1 MKYNISVESLVG
13 KKKRYED
20 HCCFK
25 SYGDDVLV
33 VLADGMGDTDCAK
46 EAAECTANSI
56 IDNFD
61 TNIPVP
67 DALFKSILF
76 ANDVIMNTCLE
87 RGCKMG
93 CAVAVVYVQDGRIWF
108 VSLGNVRIYIHN
120 ANTKE
125 CITTDDV
132 YTASNGNRFLTRS
145 ISGKNLQGK
154 IAIKEHTTK
163 GTSSITLETDGY
175 YNHDELDDATI
186 VHIAQVTKTGAIF

>member
-1 MKYNISVESLVG
+1 MKYDISVESVPG
-13 KKKRYED
+13 AHKRNEDHYGFKRYGE
-20 HCCFK
+20 
-25 SYGDDVLV
+25 DVLV

-46 EAAECTANSI
+46 EAAELTVDSI
-56 IDNFD
+56 ISNFD
-61 TNIPVP
+61 TNIPVSE
-67 DALFKSILF
+67 ALYKCIVF
-76 ANDVIMNTCLE
+76 ANDVIMNTCIA

-145 ISGKNLQGK
+145 ISGKDMQGK
-154 IAIKEHTTK
+154 VEINERSMDVI
-163 GTSSITLETDGY
+163 SSISLETDGY
-175 YNHDELDDATI
+175 YLQDDEDDATVIRI
-186 VHIAQVTKTGAIF
+186 VVV

>member
-46 EAAECTANSI
+46 EAAECTVNSI

-67 DALFKSILF
+67 DALSKSILF
-76 ANDVIMNTCLE
+76 ANDVIMNICLE

-145 ISGKNLQGK
+145 ISGKDLQGK
-154 IAIKEHTTK
+154 VEINECSMDGI
-163 GTSSITLETDGY
+163 SSISLETDGFY
-175 YNHDELDDATI
+175 LQDDEDDATVIRI
-186 VHIAQVTKTGAIF
+186 VVV

>member
-1 MKYNISVESLVG
+1 MKYDISVESVPG
-13 KKKRYED
+13 AHKRSEDHYGFKRYGE
-20 HCCFK
+20 
-25 SYGDDVLV
+25 DVLV

-46 EAAECTANSI
+46 EAAELTVDSI
-56 IDNFD
+56 ISNFD
-61 TNIPVP
+61 TNIPVSE
-67 DALFKSILF
+67 ALYKCIVF
-76 ANDVIMNTCLE
+76 ANDVIMNTCIA

-145 ISGKNLQGK
+145 ISGKDMQGK
-154 IAIKEHTTK
+154 VEINERSMDGI
-163 GTSSITLETDGY
+163 SSISLETDGY
-175 YNHDELDDATI
+175 YLQDDEDDATVIRI
-186 VHIAQVTKTGAIF
+186 VVV

>member
-67 DALFKSILF
+67 DALFKSIMF

-145 ISGKNLQGK
+145 ISGKDMQGK
-154 IAIKEHTTK
+154 VEINERSMDGI
-163 GTSSITLETDGY
+163 SSISLETDGY
-175 YNHDELDDATI
+175 YLQDDEDDATVIRI
-186 VHIAQVTKTGAIF
+186 VVV

>member
-1 MKYNISVESLVG
+1 MKYDISVESVPG
-13 KKKRYED
+13 AHKRNEDHYGFKRYGE
-20 HCCFK
+20 
-25 SYGDDVLV
+25 DVLV

-46 EAAECTANSI
+46 EAAELTVNSI
-56 IDNFD
+56 ISNFD
-61 TNIPVP
+61 TNIPVSE
-67 DALFKSILF
+67 ALYKCIVF
-76 ANDVIMNTCLE
+76 ANDVIMNTCIA

-145 ISGKNLQGK
+145 ISGKDMQGK
-154 IAIKEHTTK
+154 VEINERSMDGI
-163 GTSSITLETDGY
+163 SSISLETDGY
-175 YNHDELDDATI
+175 YLQDDEDDATVIRI
-186 VHIAQVTKTGAIF
+186 VVV

>member
-145 ISGKNLQGK
+145 ISGKDLQGK
-154 IAIKEHTTK
+154 VEINERSMDGI
-163 GTSSITLETDGY
+163 SSISLETDGY
-175 YNHDELDDATI
+175 YLQDDEDDATVSRI
-186 VHIAQVTKTGAIF
+186 VVV

>member
-67 DALFKSILF
+67 DALSKSIMF

-145 ISGKNLQGK
+145 ISGKDMQGK
-154 IAIKEHTTK
+154 VEINERSMDGI
-163 GTSSITLETDGY
+163 SSISLETDGY
-175 YNHDELDDATI
+175 YLQDDEDDATVIRI
-186 VHIAQVTKTGAIF
+186 VVV